1 MAAVLEFSRPP
12 RAPADPIS
20 ALCARFRGPLQRFF
34 ASYRLNPHDVEDL
47 TQEVF
52 LRLAAP
58 TSKPELRSPDAF
70 VFTIARNLVRDRA
83 RRLYTRAAAASVG
96 VEDLELACGRPPP
109 DELLLQRERLDR
121 ASATLDSLKSKTR
134 HAFLRLRVDGC
145 SYADVAA
152 DLGVSVSMVE
162 KHVMAAASALRQSDT

>member
-1 MAAVLEFSRPP
+1 MAAVLELPLPSR
-12 RAPADPIS
+12 ASADPIS
-20 ALCARFRGPLQRFF
+20 ALCARFRLPLQRFF

-52 LRLAAP
+52 LRLASPP
-58 TSKPELRSPDAF
+58 TKPDLRNADAF
-70 VFTIARNLVRDRA
+70 VFTVARNLVRDRA
-83 RRLYTRAAAASVG
+83 RRLHTRAAATSVG
-96 VEDLELACGRPPP
+96 LDDLELPCGRPPP
-109 DELLLQRERLDR
+109 DELLMQRERLDR
-121 ASATLDSLKSKTR
+121 ASATLDSLKAKSR
-134 HAFLRLRVDGC
+134 HAFLRLRVEGC